1 MMSNVDWKINFTFRI
16 LSRSQIEIHDQKSKE
31 ADILLFENNQTTCLQ
46 KADQFL
52 LHASD
57 NQLGITS

>member
-16 LSRSQIEIHDQKSKE
+16 LSRSQIETEQKSKE
-31 ADILLFENNQTTCLQ
+31 ADILSFENNQTTCLQ